1 MEEEKLLLTVTDVM
15 KLTGLGRDRVY
26 DIMHSNQFPVMKF
39 GRRLMVHK
47 DVFNNWL
54 MDEKKNEFYYKVRTR

>member
-54 MDEKKNEFYYKVRTR
+54 MDEKKNEFYYKIRTR